1 MCTSPIRI
9 RNKKKN
15 FNPDSDPVYYVV
27 PCGKCEECQAA
38 MRSAWSVRNYYEWR
52 NCVDHGGI
60 AIYVTFTYNN
70 DCLPHC
76 DLPTKDGDYVNVPCF
91 NKSDIQKFIDR
102 FRKDLKRNHG
112 TEVRYLIT
120 SEYGG
125 NTHRPHYHGILYFNK
140 RLSTRLIKSLIRQH
154 WYFGFISLGDH
165 DGVVNSP
172 NALSYVAKYI
182 TKDWEFNRILDEI
195 GFNKKNID
203 EDLVKSYRRQ
213 LFPFHLQSQ
222 GYGEAINTYNDYSLL
237 YQGKCVAYD
246 SNNNPVIINLPKYN
260 VRKLFYVLDENK
272 TYVPTDEGIKYL
284 ADKKKRDYEK
294 VLTKFTS
301 SIKSYSDLVAY
312 VFNDK
317 DIAKI
322 STNIGY
328 SMTRDELKAK
338 IDHIFDLGVDKFFNY
353 ISNKRYYVRVSD
365 NKGFHSNNKISA
377 VERLEQRFNG
387 TNDSSLKELSTF
399 GSDEFQKVYDK
410 TYSKTSK
417 FEEFAIL
424 MDILRDYVG
433 LIKNAKYEEAAKQE
447 QINKKLI
454 KL

>member
-1 MCTSPIRI
+1 M
-9 RNKKKN
+9 
-15 FNPDSDPVYYVV
+15 
-27 PCGKCEECQAA
+27 
-38 MRSAWSVRNYYEWR
+38 
-52 NCVDHGGI
+52 
-60 AIYVTFTYNN
+60 
-70 DCLPHC
+70 
-76 DLPTKDGDYVNVPCF
+76 
-91 NKSDIQKFIDR
+91 
-102 FRKDLKRNHG
+102 
-112 TEVRYLIT
+112 
-120 SEYGG
+120 
-125 NTHRPHYHGILYFNK
+125 
-140 RLSTRLIKSLIRQH
+140 
-154 WYFGFISLGDH
+154 
-165 DGVVNSP
+165 
-172 NALSYVAKYI
+172 SYVAKYI
-182 TKDWEFNRILDEI
+182 TKDWEFNRILKEI

-203 EDLVKSYRRQ
+203 EDLVNSYRRQ

-237 YQGKCVAYD
+237 YQGRCVAYD
-246 SNNNPVIINLPKYN
+246 KNNNPVIINLPKYN

-322 STNIGY
+322 STNLGY

-424 MDILRDYVG
+424 MDVIRDYVG